1 MSHFTLGQ
9 WNKANKRKR
18 DLGRMQTLMP
28 QENSPNLNAIV
39 QAKKETEKFN
49 PKKGNKNEHTRA
61 N

>member
-28 QENSPNLNAIV
+28 QECSCILKIV